1 MGKVSGYQCQAI
13 RDGGKAMIK
22 ASKYHNRK
30 TTYQGVRFDSQKEAK
45 RYQELQWMQQA
56 GLIQDLE
63 LQPRYDLIVNGHKLG
78 FYRGDFRYKEVAT
91 DSVILEDVKSPA
103 TRTAVYRLKKK
114 LVKALYGVEIIEV

>member
-13 RDGGKAMIK
+13 RDRVKAMIK

-30 TTYQGVRFDSQKEAK
+30 TEFAGRVFDSRKEAD
-45 RYQELQWMQQA
+45 RHQELLWMQQA

-63 LQPRYDLIVNGHKLG
+63 CQPRYDLIVNGHKLG

-91 DSVILEDVKSPA
+91 DSVILEDVKSPV
-103 TRTAVYRLKKK
+103 TKTAVYRLKKK

>member
-1 MGKVSGYQCQAI
+1 MAT
-13 RDGGKAMIK
+13 
-22 ASKYHNRK
+22 KYHNRK